1 MMRLVEEKRI
11 LLAVPEGLDAR
22 WYVRPGGPRPRD
34 DLAFAAAVVD
44 DVQKRHPVDPARV
57 VASGFSAGAFLTWTL
72 ACERPGRFTGFLPV
86 AGGFWHPVPE
96 GPCPGGPVN
105 IRHVHGLADRTV
117 PMAGRALSGGA
128 RQGDMRASLAT
139 ALVTNAC
146 SAVPEVR
153 DENGEICISWNGCR
167 DGKSL
172 TFCTHPGGHDMD
184 GRFIAE
190 GLDWLDTQP
199 SAAPDVP
206 SRNPHVK
213 RHLAP
218 GISAAICGRSQYRK
232 MRMGET
238 TSLMRLTYFSRH
250 DLACDADGFH
260 PAFAAIEAEA
270 VTRMPRSASLA
281 SSSAPAPGSHR

>member
-1 MMRLVEEKRI
+1 MRAAAIAFAVAASAATPTLASCPPADPCRVAEGRYLLASPDGWDGQSPLPLVVFFHGLGDNPAAVLARADMMRLVEEKRI

-190 GLDWLDTQP
+190 GLDWLEAQP
-199 SAAPDVP
+199 
-206 SRNPHVK
+206 
-213 RHLAP
+213 L
-218 GISAAICGRSQYRK
+218 RS
-232 MRMGET
+232 
-238 TSLMRLTYFSRH
+238 
-250 DLACDADGFH
+250 
-260 PAFAAIEAEA
+260 P
-270 VTRMPRSASLA
+270 
-281 SSSAPAPGSHR
+281 